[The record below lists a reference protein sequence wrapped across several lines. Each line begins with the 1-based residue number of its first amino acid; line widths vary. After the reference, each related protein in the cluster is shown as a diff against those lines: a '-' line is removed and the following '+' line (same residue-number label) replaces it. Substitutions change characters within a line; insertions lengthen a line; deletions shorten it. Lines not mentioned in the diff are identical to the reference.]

1 MATSSPTTHTPTTD
15 TTKTT
20 NTARTGLSQSAKDV
34 AQDVAQNVATTAG
47 DVTAR
52 IPDIAQGTREAIAE
66 ANRMVHHGSDPTLR
80 LVGAATIGFAAGLLV
95 GGANR
100 LLVIASLIPAALIGT
115 TMVERM
121 DGRTRTSGARVQGS

>member
-1 MATSSPTTHTPTTD
+1 MATSSLTTD
-15 TTKTT
+15 TTETT
-20 NTARTGLSQSAKDV
+20 TTARAGLSQSAKDV
-34 AQDVAQNVATTAG
+34 AQDVAQNVAATAG

-66 ANRMVHHGSDPTLR
+66 ANRMVHHGSDSTLR
-80 LVGAATIGFAAGLLV
+80 LVGAATIGFAVGLLV

-100 LLVIASLIPAALIGT
+100 LLVIGSLIPAALIGA

-121 DGRTRTSGARVQGS
+121 DGTTRTSGPRVQGS